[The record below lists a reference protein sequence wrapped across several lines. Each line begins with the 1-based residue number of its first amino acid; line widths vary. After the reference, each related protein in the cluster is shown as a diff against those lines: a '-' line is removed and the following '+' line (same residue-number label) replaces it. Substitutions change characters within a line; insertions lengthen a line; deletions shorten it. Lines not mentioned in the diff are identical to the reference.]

1 MNINVIAINEQ
12 SLKHAILVGCNEA
25 NETELQVDVNGLR
38 FSSSGEA
45 HVLLS
50 DVTSTRGLLVN
61 KIDIAS
67 LFPSSLDISQFKH
80 PDSWEKQLPCDSDA
94 LQRSLIN
101 FGYQRDNPVVEQA
114 QSAVI
119 VPQNVC
125 EEVAKYFLLFCRVVG
140 FWELTLEDVCLAFED
155 NRLSISVVRTHP
167 IFTGSIEIT
176 V

>member
-1 MNINVIAINEQ
+1 MNINLIAINEQ
-12 SLKHAILVGCNEA
+12 SLKHAIMVGCNEV
-25 NETELQVDVNGLR
+25 NETELQVDINALR
-38 FSSSGEA
+38 FSPSGENQ
-45 HVLLS
+45 VLLS
-50 DVTSTRGLLVN
+50 DVTSTRGVLVN
-61 KIDIAS
+61 KLDIS
-67 LFPSSLDISQFKH
+67 TLFPCSLDISQFKH
-80 PDSWEKQLPCDSDA
+80 PDSWQKQLPCDSDA

-140 FWELTLEDVCLAFED
+140 FWELKLEDVCLAFED
-155 NRLSISVVRTHP
+155 NKLTISVVRTHP
-167 IFTGSIEIT
+167 IFTGSIEVT